1 MFIRARNLFA
11 NNLSYFI
18 WLNYGANAAESKRG
32 APHPQKNS
40 AALTEDGAI
49 RSISDFL
56 KCVRRAVI
64 RLKRFQPTSG
74 LRSS

>member
-1 MFIRARNLFA
+1 M
-11 NNLSYFI
+11 
-18 WLNYGANAAESKRG
+18 
-32 APHPQKNS
+32 PQNQSEVRHTRKKNS